1 MLHDFVDSVVDSVG
15 WILQFF
21 EQRIK
26 QGEEGIDRGETRN
39 CGVTGKVYH
48 GPLDIF
54 VRKVLSCW
62 LVELLFVKVV
72 KLISHLRTDGVLVV
86 VGVLDAVDRVE
97 ENSQETAD
105 TFPGVVHHFGICA
118 GDTRAQFI
126 KLFLGLLLLLL
137 DLLKNLGH

>member
-1 MLHDFVDSVVDSVG
+1 MDSVVDSVG

-26 QGEEGIDRGETRN
+26 QGEEGVDRGEAGD
-39 CGVTGKVYH
+39 CGVTREVYH

-54 VRKVLSCW
+54 VRQLLGGW
-62 LVELLFVKVV
+62 LVELLLVKVV
-72 KLISHLRTDGVLVV
+72 KLFSHLRTYGVLVV

-118 GDTRAQFI
+118 GDTRTQFI
-126 KLFLGLLLLLL
+126 KLFLSLLLLLL